1 MFEGTDLSMA
11 YGAMYETP
19 SAAPMASQAPPKPV
33 LMSNPPPPPAVES
46 ATKSHAMP
54 PEVAYVPPQDMYLQQ
69 SQSAPSTFQGES
81 FWDRVSSKRWE
92 VLKLVVF
99 ALVIL
104 LAVSL
109 DHVASHYLNNY
120 LTTSFLTNF
129 QEVMVR
135 LAYPI
140 AVVLLLWIIK
150 ASA

>member
-1 MFEGTDLSMA
+1 MA

-19 SAAPMASQAPPKPV
+19 SAPVQSGPALSQAPPKPV

-69 SQSAPSTFQGES
+69 NQVAPSAFQGES

-92 VLKLVVF
+92 VLKLIVF

-104 LAVSL
+104 LAISV